1 MKKLAITACAA
12 VLGAGVAF
20 ASSLSVPWFVDN
32 GPAAN
37 KVPGTLPGVTGM
49 VTLKNNTPDTMTL
62 QIAYF
67 TQSGVGI
74 GPAAPGNTFSIAG
87 NASVAFRPVADD
99 PDTATGGQESV
110 PGRAVPNRPLTGVGN
125 DGKKNG
131 ALTVQWVGDPTDV
144 QGIVTYVQSTPR
156 NDTNTG
162 YVVLSYGHQLP
173 EGF

>member
-32 GPAAN
+32 APAAN
-37 KVPGTLPGVTGM
+37 KVPGVAAGVTGM
-49 VTLKNNTPDTMTL
+49 VTLKNNTPDTLTL
-62 QIAYF
+62 QIAYYAQDG
-67 TQSGVGI
+67 TAL
-74 GPAAPGNTFSIAG
+74 GPAAPGNTFTVVG
-87 NASVAFRPVADD
+87 NSSLAFRPGAND
-99 PDTATGGQESV
+99 PDTATGGQEGTQGV
-110 PGRAVPNRPLTGVGN
+110 AVPDRPTT

-144 QGIVTYVQSTPR
+144 QGVVTYFQTTIDSNR
-156 NDTNTG
+156 GG
-162 YVVLSYGHQLP
+162 YTTLSYAHQLP